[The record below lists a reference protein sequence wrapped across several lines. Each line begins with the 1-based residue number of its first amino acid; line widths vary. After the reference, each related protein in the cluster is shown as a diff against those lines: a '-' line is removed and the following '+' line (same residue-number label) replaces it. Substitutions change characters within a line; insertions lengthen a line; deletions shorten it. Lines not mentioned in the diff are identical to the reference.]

1 MENLKSEE
9 IIDYAM
15 PLIKIENYTKQVHDH
30 ALHGDLKKAHEM
42 TMILGA
48 EVRILQRTLEIMM
61 ENQR

>member
-1 MENLKSEE
+1 MGQVED

-15 PLIKIENYTKQVHDH
+15 PLMKIEKYAKQVHDH
-30 ALHGDLKKAHEM
+30 ALDNDLAAAHEVAM
-42 TMILGA
+42 VLGA

>member
-1 MENLKSEE
+1 MTTDD

-15 PLIKIENYTKQVHDH
+15 PLIKIENYTKQVHDL

-48 EVRILQRTLEIMM
+48 EVRILQRSLEIMM
-61 ENQR
+61 ERQR

>member
-15 PLIKIENYTKQVHDH
+15 PLIKIENYAKQVHDN